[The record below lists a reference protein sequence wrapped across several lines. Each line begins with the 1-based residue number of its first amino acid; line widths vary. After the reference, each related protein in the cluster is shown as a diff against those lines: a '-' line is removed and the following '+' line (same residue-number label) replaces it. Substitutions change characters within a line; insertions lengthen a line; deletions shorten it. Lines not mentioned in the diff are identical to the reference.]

1 MITIDPPSSFAT
13 ALSPS
18 GLMRFLT
25 HARAAVGVRGAVDVL
40 LSDDST
46 LRDLNKNF
54 RGKDKPTDVL
64 SFPAPAKFAIKHAGD
79 LAISLDTAAHQAST
93 YGHTLRDEVK
103 ILLLHGLLHL
113 SGEDHETDN
122 GEMAAREAILRLELR
137 LPATLIERTTKSP
150 SKSPRITRKKPS
162 AASKKP
168 PQKAPKSPTRP
179 KKISLQKK
187 SASSRPK
194 ATPSAAAVKRPPH
207 SARATAVS
215 SSKIK
220 RGGK

>member
-1 MITIDPPSSFAT
+1 MITIDPPSSLAT
-13 ALSPS
+13 TLSTS
-18 GLMRFLT
+18 GLVRFLNR
-25 HARAAVGVRGAVDVL
+25 ARGAIGVRGAVDVL

-64 SFPAPAKFAIKHAGD
+64 SFPAPAKFANKHAGD
-79 LAISLDTAAHQAST
+79 LAISLDTAARQAST
-93 YGHTLRDEVK
+93 FGHTLGDEVK

-122 GEMAAREAILRLELR
+122 GEMAAREAILRIELH

-150 SKSPRITRKKPS
+150 RITTRKPLATNEKIPQRARKSPSRTKK
-162 AASKKP
+162 A
-168 PQKAPKSPTRP
+168 
-179 KKISLQKK
+179 SLQKRA
-187 SASSRPK
+187 ASTTRNP
-194 ATPSAAAVKRPPH
+194 
-207 SARATAVS
+207 
-215 SSKIK
+215 